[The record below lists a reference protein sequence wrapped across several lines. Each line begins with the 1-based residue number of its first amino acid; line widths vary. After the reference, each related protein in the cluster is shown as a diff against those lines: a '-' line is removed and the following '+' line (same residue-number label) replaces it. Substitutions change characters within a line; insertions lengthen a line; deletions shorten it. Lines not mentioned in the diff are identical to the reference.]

1 MKGALQSQHEMK
13 KYARIDAIEEGGD
26 AAALKIIALY
36 LSSYVR
42 L

>member
-1 MKGALQSQHEMK
+1 MKGALQGQHEMK
-13 KYARIDAIEEGGD
+13 KYARIDATEEGGD
-26 AAALKIIALY
+26 ATVLWIIALY